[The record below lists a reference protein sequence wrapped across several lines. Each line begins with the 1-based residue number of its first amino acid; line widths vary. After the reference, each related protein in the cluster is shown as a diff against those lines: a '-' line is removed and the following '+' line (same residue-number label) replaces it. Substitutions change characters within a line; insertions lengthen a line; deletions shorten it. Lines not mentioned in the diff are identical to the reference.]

1 MVRKKRKE
9 FFEMKKN
16 VIIIIASIIIVILVL
31 SSLIVFASDDQ
42 KELTLEEKVTQEIK
56 YIDNYLVSMLGDF
69 NGLNVGSYLKEDNS
83 SEWQF
88 DSAQDNAKSQSN
100 NETQN
105 SESGSSKNSS
115 KDSKDQEESQSKDH
129 LINSKPNSKETQD
142 GVLANQGKYEAQWET
157 IQTQVENLYQTW
169 NTISIDL
176 NSLNVDG
183 KSILAFNDFLN
194 TSTQNIKKKDKAK
207 AMEDIVKL
215 YQLLPKYSR
224 DYKLD
229 SKETN
234 VLEIKSAVVTAYVD
248 VSNDDWSAAKKQ
260 LSGAI
265 TQFTS
270 LLNSVGQ
277 NFQNQ
282 TLVNQCYILVN
293 ELNKAITLQDKEI
306 FFIQY
311 QNLMGKM
318 DIL

>member
-1 MVRKKRKE
+1 
-9 FFEMKKN
+9 MKKN
-16 VIIIIASIIIVILVL
+16 VIIILVSIIVVILVL
-31 SSLIVFASDDQ
+31 FSLVVFASNGKQ
-42 KELTLEEKVTQEIK
+42 ELTLEEKATQEIK

-69 NGLNVGSYLKEDNS
+69 NGLHIGNFLKEDNS

-88 DSAQDNAKSQSN
+88 DSMQDNAKSNSN
-100 NETQN
+100 NQSSNGENNSSDN
-105 SESGSSKNSS
+105 SEKSSKN
-115 KDSKDQEESQSKDH
+115 QEESQSKEH
-129 LINSKPNSKETQD
+129 LINNKPNSKETQN
-142 GVLANQGKYEAQWET
+142 GVLANQGKYETQWET
-157 IQTQVENLYQTW
+157 IQTQIENLYQTW

-176 NSLNVDG
+176 NALNING
-183 KSILAFNDFLN
+183 KSILAFNDYLN
-194 TSTQNIKKKDKAK
+194 SSTQSIKKKDKK
-207 AMEDIVKL
+207 TAMMEITKL
-215 YQLLPKYSR
+215 YQLLPKYSE
-224 DYKLD
+224 DYKPN

-234 VLEIKSAVVTAYVD
+234 VLEIKNAVVTAYVY
-248 VSNDDWSAAKKQ
+248 VTNEEWEAAKKQ

-293 ELNKAITLQDKEI
+293 ELNKAIGLQDKEI

-318 DIL
+318 DII

>member
-1 MVRKKRKE
+1 
-9 FFEMKKN
+9 MKKN
-16 VIIIIASIIIVILVL
+16 VIIILVSIIVVILVL
-31 SSLIVFASDDQ
+31 SSLVVFASTGKQ
-42 KELTLEEKVTQEIK
+42 ELTLEEKVTQEIK

-69 NGLNVGSYLKEDNS
+69 NGLHIGSFLKEDNS

-88 DSAQDNAKSQSN
+88 DSAQDNSKSQSN
-100 NETQN
+100 NETENGESNSSNN
-105 SESGSSKNSS
+105 SEKSSKN
-115 KDSKDQEESQSKDH
+115 QEESQSRDH
-129 LINSKPNSKETQD
+129 LINSKPNSKETQN
-142 GVLANQGKYEAQWET
+142 GVLANQGKYETQWET
-157 IQTQVENLYQTW
+157 IQTQIENLYQTW

-194 TSTQNIKKKDKAK
+194 TSTQYIKKKDKAATMK
-207 AMEDIVKL
+207 EISKL
-215 YQLLPKYSR
+215 YQLLPKYNA
-224 DYKLD
+224 DYKPN

-234 VLEIKSAVVTAYVD
+234 VLEIKNAVVAAYVY
-248 VSNDDWSAAKKQ
+248 VTNDDWETAKKQ
-260 LSGAI
+260 LSGAVV
-265 TQFTS
+265 QFTS

-293 ELNKAITLQDKEI
+293 ELNKAIGLQDKEI

-318 DIL
+318 DII

>member
-1 MVRKKRKE
+1 
-9 FFEMKKN
+9 MKKN
-16 VIIIIASIIIVILVL
+16 VIIIFVSSIVVILVL
-31 SSLIVFASDDQ
+31 FSLVVFARNGNQ
-42 KELTLEEKVTQEIK
+42 ELTLEEKATQEIK

-69 NGLNVGSYLKEDNS
+69 NGLHIGSFLKEDNS

-88 DSAQDNAKSQSN
+88 DSLQDSQKSNSN
-100 NETQN
+100 NQSSN
-105 SESGSSKNSS
+105 SENNSAGNSGKSSKNE
-115 KDSKDQEESQSKDH
+115 EESQSKDH
-129 LINSKPNSKETQD
+129 LINNKPNSKETQN
-142 GVLANQGKYEAQWET
+142 GVLANQGKYDTKWET
-157 IQTQVENLYQTW
+157 IQTQIENLYQSW

-176 NSLNVDG
+176 NALNVDG
-183 KSILAFNDFLN
+183 KSILAFNDYLN
-194 TSTQNIKKKDKAK
+194 SSTQSIKKKDKKA
-207 AMEDIVKL
+207 AMEEIAKL
-215 YQLLPKYSR
+215 YQLLPKYSE
-224 DYKLD
+224 DYKSN

-234 VLEIKSAVVTAYVD
+234 ILEIKNAVVTAYVY
-248 VSNDDWSAAKKQ
+248 VSNEDWASAKKQ

-293 ELNKAITLQDKEI
+293 ELNKAIGLQDREI

-318 DIL
+318 DII

>member
-1 MVRKKRKE
+1 
-9 FFEMKKN
+9 MKKN
-16 VIIIIASIIIVILVL
+16 VIIILVSIIVVILVL
-31 SSLIVFASDDQ
+31 SSLVVFASTGKQ
-42 KELTLEEKVTQEIK
+42 ELTLEEKVTQEIK

-69 NGLNVGSYLKEDNS
+69 NGLHIGSFLKEDNS

-88 DSAQDNAKSQSN
+88 DSAQDNSKSQSN
-100 NETQN
+100 NETENGESSSANN
-105 SESGSSKNSS
+105 SEKSSKN
-115 KDSKDQEESQSKDH
+115 QEESQSKDH
-129 LINSKPNSKETQD
+129 LINNKPNSKESQN
-142 GVLANQGKYEAQWET
+142 GVLANQGKYETQWEI
-157 IQTQVENLYQTW
+157 IQTQIENLYQTW

-183 KSILAFNDFLN
+183 KSILAFNDLLN
-194 TSTQNIKKKDKAK
+194 TSTQYIKKKDKAA
-207 AMEDIVKL
+207 AMEEIIKL
-215 YQLLPKYSR
+215 YQLLPEYSE
-224 DYKLD
+224 DYKPN

-234 VLEIKSAVVTAYVD
+234 ILEIKNAVVAAYVY
-248 VSNDDWSAAKKQ
+248 VTNEDWEAAKKQ

-265 TQFTS
+265 VQFTS

-293 ELNKAITLQDKEI
+293 ELNKAIGLQDKEI

-318 DIL
+318 DII

>member
-1 MVRKKRKE
+1 
-9 FFEMKKN
+9 MKKN
-16 VIIIIASIIIVILVL
+16 VIIILVSIIVVILVL
-31 SSLIVFASDDQ
+31 SSLVVFASTGKQ
-42 KELTLEEKVTQEIK
+42 ELTLEEKVTQEIK

-69 NGLNVGSYLKEDNS
+69 NGLHIGSFLKEDNS

-88 DSAQDNAKSQSN
+88 DSAQDNSKSQSN
-100 NETQN
+100 NETENGESSSANN
-105 SESGSSKNSS
+105 SEKSSKN
-115 KDSKDQEESQSKDH
+115 QEESQSKDH
-129 LINSKPNSKETQD
+129 LINNKPNSKESQN
-142 GVLANQGKYEAQWET
+142 GVLANQGKYETQWEI
-157 IQTQVENLYQTW
+157 IQTQIENLYQTW

-183 KSILAFNDFLN
+183 KSILAFNDLLN
-194 TSTQNIKKKDKAK
+194 TSTQYIKKKDKAA
-207 AMEDIVKL
+207 AMEEIIKL
-215 YQLLPKYSR
+215 YQLLPEYSE
-224 DYKLD
+224 DYKPN

-234 VLEIKSAVVTAYVD
+234 ILEIKNAVVAAYVY
-248 VSNDDWSAAKKQ
+248 VTNEDWEAAKKQ

-265 TQFTS
+265 VQFTS

-293 ELNKAITLQDKEI
+293 ELNKAIGLQDKEI

-318 DIL
+318 DIVSINF

>member
-1 MVRKKRKE
+1 
-9 FFEMKKN
+9 MKKN
-16 VIIIIASIIIVILVL
+16 VIIIIVSIIIVILVL
-31 SSLIVFASDDQ
+31 SSLVVFASSGR

-56 YIDNYLVSMLGDF
+56 YVDNYLVSMLGDF
-69 NGLNVGSYLKEDNS
+69 NGLNIGRYLKEDNS

-88 DSAQDNAKSQSN
+88 DSLQDNSKSKSK
-100 NETQN
+100 NETTN
-105 SESGSSKNSS
+105 SESSSSEKSSKN
-115 KDSKDQEESQSKDH
+115 QEESQSKDH
-129 LINSKPNSKETQD
+129 LLNNKPNSKDTKN
-142 GVLANQGKYEAQWET
+142 GVLANQGKYETQWET
-157 IQTQVENLYQTW
+157 IQTQIENLYQTW

-183 KSILAFNDFLN
+183 KTILAFNDFLN
-194 TSTQNIKKKDKAK
+194 TSTQSIKKKDKLK
-207 AMEDIVKL
+207 AMNEVVKL

-224 DYKLD
+224 NYRYD

-234 VLEIKSAVVTAYVD
+234 VLDIKSSVVTAYVD
-248 VSNDDWSAAKKQ
+248 VSNEDWRSAKKQ

-270 LLNSVGQ
+270 LLNSVDQ

>member
-1 MVRKKRKE
+1 
-9 FFEMKKN
+9 MKKN
-16 VIIIIASIIIVILVL
+16 VIIIIVSIIIVLLVL
-31 SSLIVFASDDQ
+31 SSLIVFASNG
-42 KELTLEEKVTQEIK
+42 KEELTLEEKVTQEIK

-69 NGLNVGSYLKEDNS
+69 NGLHIGSFLKEDNS

-88 DSAQDNAKSQSN
+88 DSMQADTKSNSNNQSSNNTNSSSENSANMNQTSNSQSN
-100 NETQN
+100 T
-105 SESGSSKNSS
+105 
-115 KDSKDQEESQSKDH
+115 QEESQSKDH
-129 LINSKPNSKETQD
+129 LINSKPNSKD
-142 GVLANQGKYEAQWET
+142 ARNGILANQGKYETQWET
-157 IQTQVENLYQTW
+157 IQTQIENLYQTW

-183 KSILAFNDFLN
+183 KTILAFNDFLN
-194 TSTQNIKKKDKAK
+194 ASTQNIKKKDKVK
-207 AMEDIVKL
+207 AMSEIVKL
-215 YQLLPKYSR
+215 YQLLPKYSQG
-224 DYKLD
+224 YKPD

-234 VLEIKSAVVTAYVD
+234 VLEIKASVVAAYVD
-248 VSNDDWSAAKKQ
+248 VSNGDWDSAKKQ

-277 NFQNQ
+277 GFQNQ

-311 QNLMGKM
+311 QNLMEKM
-318 DIL
+318 DII

>member
-1 MVRKKRKE
+1 
-9 FFEMKKN
+9 MKKN
-16 VIIIIASIIIVILVL
+16 VIIIIVSIIIVILVL
-31 SSLIVFASDDQ
+31 SSLVVFASSGR

-56 YIDNYLVSMLGDF
+56 YVDNYLVSMLGDF
-69 NGLNVGSYLKEDNS
+69 NGLNIGRYLKEDNS

-88 DSAQDNAKSQSN
+88 DSLQDNSKSKSK
-100 NETQN
+100 NETTN
-105 SESGSSKNSS
+105 SENGSSEKSSKN
-115 KDSKDQEESQSKDH
+115 QEESQSKDH
-129 LINSKPNSKETQD
+129 LINNKPNSKDTQS
-142 GVLANQGKYEAQWET
+142 GVLANQGKYETQWET
-157 IQTQVENLYQTW
+157 IQTQIENLYQTW

-183 KSILAFNDFLN
+183 KTILAFNDFLN
-194 TSTQNIKKKDKAK
+194 NSTQSIKKKDKSKSMNAV
-207 AMEDIVKL
+207 VKL
-215 YQLLPKYSR
+215 YQLLPKYSKN
-224 DYKLD
+224 YKFD
-229 SKETN
+229 SKETKI
-234 VLEIKSAVVTAYVD
+234 LEIKSSVVTAYVD
-248 VSNDDWSAAKKQ
+248 VSNEDWSAAKKQ
-260 LSGAI
+260 LSGAT

>member
-1 MVRKKRKE
+1 
-9 FFEMKKN
+9 MKKN
-16 VIIIIASIIIVILVL
+16 VIIIFVSIIVVILVL
-31 SSLIVFASDDQ
+31 SSLVVFASNGKQ
-42 KELTLEEKVTQEIK
+42 ELTLEEKVTQEIK

-69 NGLNVGSYLKEDNS
+69 NGLHIGSFLKEDNS

-88 DSAQDNAKSQSN
+88 DSLQDSQKSNSN
-100 NETQN
+100 NQSSN
-105 SESGSSKNSS
+105 SENNSAGNSGKSSKNE
-115 KDSKDQEESQSKDH
+115 EESQSKDH
-129 LINSKPNSKETQD
+129 LINNKPNSKETQN
-142 GVLANQGKYEAQWET
+142 GVLANQGKYDTQWDT
-157 IQTQVENLYQTW
+157 IQIQIENLYQSW

-176 NSLNVDG
+176 NALNVDG
-183 KSILAFNDFLN
+183 KSILAFNDYLN
-194 TSTQNIKKKDKAK
+194 SSTQSIKKKDKKA
-207 AMEDIVKL
+207 AMEEIAKL
-215 YQLLPKYSR
+215 YQLLPKYSE
-224 DYKLD
+224 DYKSN

-234 VLEIKSAVVTAYVD
+234 ILEIKNAVVTAYVY
-248 VSNDDWSAAKKQ
+248 VSNEDWASAKKQ

-293 ELNKAITLQDKEI
+293 ELNKAIGLQDREI

-318 DIL
+318 DII

>member
-1 MVRKKRKE
+1 
-9 FFEMKKN
+9 MKKN
-16 VIIIIASIIIVILVL
+16 IIVIIVSIIIVLLVL
-31 SSLIVFASDDQ
+31 SSFIVFASNGK
-42 KELTLEEKVTQEIK
+42 KELTLDEKVAQEIK

-69 NGLNVGSYLKEDNS
+69 NGLHIGRFLKEDNS

-88 DSAQDNAKSQSN
+88 DSMQATSKSSSN
-100 NETQN
+100 NESSN
-105 SESGSSKNSS
+105 SESNSS
-115 KDSKDQEESQSKDH
+115 NNSEKPSNNQEESQSKEH
-129 LINSKPNSKETQD
+129 LINNKPNSKETQN
-142 GVLANQGKYEAQWET
+142 GVLANQGKYETQWET
-157 IQTQVENLYQTW
+157 IQTQIENLYQTW

-176 NSLNVDG
+176 NSLNIDG
-183 KSILAFNDFLN
+183 KTILAFNDFLN
-194 TSTQNIKKKDKAK
+194 TSTQNVKKKDKPK
-207 AMEDIVKL
+207 AMSEIAKL
-215 YQLLPKYSR
+215 YQLLPKYSQG
-224 DYKLD
+224 YKPD

-234 VLEIKSAVVTAYVD
+234 VLEIKASVVTAYVD
-248 VSNDDWSAAKKQ
+248 VSNGNWEAAKKQ

-318 DIL
+318 DII

>member
-1 MVRKKRKE
+1 
-9 FFEMKKN
+9 MKKN
-16 VIIIIASIIIVILVL
+16 VIIIIVSVIIVLLVL
-31 SSLIVFASDDQ
+31 SSLIVFASNGK

-69 NGLNVGSYLKEDNS
+69 NGLHIGNFLKEDNS

-88 DSAQDNAKSQSN
+88 DSLQADTKSNSNNQSSNNTNSSSENSANMNQTSNSQSN
-100 NETQN
+100 
-105 SESGSSKNSS
+105 S
-115 KDSKDQEESQSKDH
+115 QEESQSKDH
-129 LINSKPNSKETQD
+129 LINSKPNSKEAQN
-142 GVLANQGKYEAQWET
+142 GILANEGKYETQWET
-157 IQTQVENLYQTW
+157 IQTQIENLYQTW

-176 NSLNVDG
+176 NSLNVVG
-183 KSILAFNDFLN
+183 KTILSFNDFLN

-207 AMEDIVKL
+207 AMSEIVKL
-215 YQLLPKYSR
+215 YQLLPQYSQ
-224 DYKLD
+224 DYKPD

-234 VLEIKSAVVTAYVD
+234 VLEIKASVVAAYVD
-248 VSNDDWSAAKKQ
+248 VSNGEWDAAKKQ

-265 TQFTS
+265 TQFTN

-277 NFQNQ
+277 GFQNQ

-318 DIL
+318 DII